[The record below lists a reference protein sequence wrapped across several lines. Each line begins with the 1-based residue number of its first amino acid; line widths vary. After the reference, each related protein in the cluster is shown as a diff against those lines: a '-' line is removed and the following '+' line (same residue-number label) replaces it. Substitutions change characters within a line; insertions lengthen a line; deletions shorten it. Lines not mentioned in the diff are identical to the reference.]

1 MQQALTHTGQSFGTK
16 GYRTFVLLTLT
27 LVYILN
33 FVDRIII
40 SVIAR
45 PIIEEF
51 GLSNFQ
57 FGILTGVGFALFYT
71 TLGIPIARLS
81 ERVSR
86 VRVIGICCLIWSVAT
101 VLCGYTTGFLTL
113 LLARLAV
120 GVGEAG
126 CSPQANSLISDYY
139 KRELRP
145 SALGIYAIGVMAGI
159 VLAQLLGGYIL
170 NHFTWREAFIYIGAP
185 GVILGVIVLLTI
197 KEPPRGYSEPPG
209 VKPLERATLKDALL
223 ELADKPSFW
232 IMATGA
238 SIAIFAG
245 YALTSFRP
253 LFIQYEY
260 GYSPGDTAIKFM
272 APFAMAGVFGTILG
286 GYLTQHFSKTTV
298 MAPIW
303 VPAVSLAICAPL
315 TVIGFLTDNITV
327 MFISFTIA
335 FMFQSFFYGSQ
346 FNITQAV
353 VSVRVRATAIAILLF
368 MINFIGYGFGP
379 PTIGFLADILT
390 SSKLSALGAPDI
402 LTAKCN
408 LSDPALSEDL
418 LTMCGEAK
426 SYAMRYACAVAAS
439 LYLLAGGLFLLSG
452 RTYRND
458 ANLP

>member
-27 LVYILN
+27 FVYILN

-185 GVILGVIVLLTI
+185 GVILV
-197 KEPPRGYSEPPG
+197 
-209 VKPLERATLKDALL
+209 ATDVG
-223 ELADKPSFW
+223 W
-232 IMATGA
+232 
-238 SIAIFAG
+238 
-245 YALTSFRP
+245 YA
-253 LFIQYEY
+253 
-260 GYSPGDTAIKFM
+260 
-272 APFAMAGVFGTILG
+272 
-286 GYLTQHFSKTTV
+286 
-298 MAPIW
+298 
-303 VPAVSLAICAPL
+303 
-315 TVIGFLTDNITV
+315 
-327 MFISFTIA
+327 
-335 FMFQSFFYGSQ
+335 
-346 FNITQAV
+346 
-353 VSVRVRATAIAILLF
+353 
-368 MINFIGYGFGP
+368 
-379 PTIGFLADILT
+379 
-390 SSKLSALGAPDI
+390 
-402 LTAKCN
+402 
-408 LSDPALSEDL
+408 
-418 LTMCGEAK
+418 
-426 SYAMRYACAVAAS
+426 AA
-439 LYLLAGGLFLLSG
+439 
-452 RTYRND
+452 RC
-458 ANLP
+458 